1 MDAMNVAML
10 QYAIEAEAVQAEIV
24 NTMSAA
30 AFDPT
35 LFS

>member
-10 QYAIEAEAVQAEIV
+10 QYAIEAKAVQAEIV
-24 NTMSAA
+24 NTMSSV

-35 LFS
+35 MFS